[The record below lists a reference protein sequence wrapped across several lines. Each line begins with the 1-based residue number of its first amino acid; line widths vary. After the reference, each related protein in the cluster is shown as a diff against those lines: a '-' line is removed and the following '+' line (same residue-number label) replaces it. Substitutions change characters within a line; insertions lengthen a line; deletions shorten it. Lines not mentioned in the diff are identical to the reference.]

1 MTVESPAVE
10 VVDEPVKSPVCDNKK
25 MLTKGAMKVFEGLK
39 VSIPTE
45 DLDLSKVLNCKTAV
59 CSNVE
64 KICEEEKVIEDREEK
79 KEEIIEEKII
89 EPEEKATEVEV
100 TKKEE
105 IMLKPEPAL
114 KTKPNKN
121 KLRKFSN
128 KLIKPKIFK
137 KKLTKK
143 MKTSTKK
150 TPKNGSEIK
159 NYDIYD
165 FEETQ
170 DNSDVFTVNPL
181 SHYRTFRSQITEL
194 PEEKPPE
201 IKDTET
207 SAFTDTFSFEAHSV
221 SSVSTL
227 SNISTKKTKTEK
239 NITKKKCMI
248 MGRIFKNALK
258 SKMEDNIR
266 EIPVVDNE
274 KLVNDYVLNCPEKPK
289 INQEELDEIF
299 DKLIAEKEGSTRS
312 EESLLNS
319 KNETLKSV
327 IAKPKVGKNAKP
339 KKRMRNN
346 SESTD
351 DEFSL
356 NKPCRKRI
364 NKKNVKNTD
373 NSINLEQELRE
384 CIGVASRKSQR
395 KCTSGKQNILVEY
408 WSSDES
414 ISETI
419 LENKEI
425 QPVEEKIEAEKVVPE
440 EKEITI
446 EKIIEEEPKIEP
458 KPIKKPLVEK
468 PKQKP
473 KKPPPKNK
481 IKEKPQA
488 KPKTTKIPKIEATLA
503 ANRRKRSAANTL
515 YYWSSSSEDEFQD
528 MIETKPIRDEFE
540 DEDRPMQHGW
550 IVGDSPKKLVT
561 MLAQAK
567 GKKLD
572 VDCVKEQAKN
582 KSVACS

>member
-1 MTVESPAVE
+1 MTTEIESQVTE
-10 VVDEPVKSPVCDNKK
+10 VTNEAEINPVHDNKK
-25 MLTKGAMKVFEGLK
+25 LLTKGAMKVFEGLK
-39 VSIPTE
+39 VSIPTG
-45 DLDLSKVLNCKTAV
+45 DLDLSKVLNCKTAACNNAERISV
-59 CSNVE
+59 
-64 KICEEEKVIEDREEK
+64 EEKVEEK
-79 KEEIIEEKII
+79 VSEQQEDEEEMIEEKAVEPEVKITKNEEII
-89 EPEEKATEVEV
+89 
-100 TKKEE
+100 
-105 IMLKPEPAL
+105 LKPEPIS
-114 KTKPNKN
+114 KTKPNKS
-121 KLRKFSN
+121 KLKKIGS

-137 KKLTKK
+137 KNLPKKTKNG
-143 MKTSTKK
+143 TKK
-150 TPKNGSEIK
+150 TPKNGTEIK

-170 DNSDVFTVNPL
+170 DNSDIFTVDPL
-181 SHYRTFRSQITEL
+181 SHYRTFRSQITETL
-194 PEEKPPE
+194 EEKPENLPE
-201 IKDTET
+201 TKEPET
-207 SAFTDTFSFEAHSV
+207 SVFTDTFSFEAHSV
-221 SSVSTL
+221 SSVSTSSNL
-227 SNISTKKTKTEK
+227 SAKKTKTDK

-266 EIPVVDNE
+266 EIPVVDNA
-274 KLVNDYVLNCPEKPK
+274 KLVNDYVQNCPASEDKSK
-289 INQEELDEIF
+289 MNQEELDEIF
-299 DKLIAEKEGSTRS
+299 DKLVAEKDGP
-312 EESLLNS
+312 EENASKG
-319 KNETLKSV
+319 KNEQQKSV
-327 IAKPKVGKNAKP
+327 ASRPKAIKNQKP
-339 KKRMRNN
+339 KKRARNN

-356 NKPCRKRI
+356 NKPSRKRS
-364 NKKNVKNTD
+364 NKKNVKNVD

-395 KCTSGKQNILVEY
+395 KCTSGKQNVLVEY

-425 QPVEEKIEAEKVVPE
+425 QPAIEETATEKVLPE
-440 EKEITI
+440 EKEDTVEKTI
-446 EKIIEEEPKIEP
+446 EAKPKIEP
-458 KPIKKPLVEK
+458 KPMKNLTAEK
-468 PKQKP
+468 PKNKP
-473 KKPPPKNK
+473 RKPPPKTK
-481 IKEKPQA
+481 LKEKPKSA
-488 KPKTTKIPKIEATLA
+488 KVEETLA
-503 ANRRKRSAANTL
+503 SNRRKRSAANTL

-528 MIETKPIRDEFE
+528 LIETKPIRDEFE